1 MDFSKSKPLK
11 TSENKYSK
19 FLTDIE
25 KINCVEKKINHFYK
39 NEFEEVFTDI
49 LILTEQQFLD
59 QIIRGVT
66 LVLEDTY
73 SDACLSNNKI
83 CSYIEKGLKKVQN
96 DYKTYYDILSK
107 AWTQQ
112 EKKVSKRKNSELLY
126 IKYRKHCE
134 GCDDYATHNCGKDSK
149 FLTIKDENDNIKY
162 VICISC
168 KKVYFSHFIL
178 CRCYKCKIDFYSNIL
193 DDDEDPNLLPATWD
207 NYHCQQI
214 INEKMKCIKC
224 RETFYI
230 NLKNGIL
237 TCLNKKCGFISRP
250 SRILWTCTICKEE
263 FKSNSIPYNPLDL
276 IVIKKVVRQTLLLKH
291 RAHPNKM
298 PCCKLNVFFTDFYHK
313 KGCKG
318 ILYVG
323 ELNNNLIIVCDKC
336 HAINFFER
344 FIWTCPQCGKKFRDR
359 KNTIRDE
366 KENINENNND
376 NNNENEKNIDV
387 NYHKTIE
394 NFNSSININNNR
406 NSDKNF
412 KIRNSLKAAI
422 ESPQNKRKKESA
434 RNTDVNIPFYLLNNK
449 SKKEMNIGLPKEKYI
464 NQKNQIKNQRTN
476 YLTKY
481 GEKKEKEQN
490 EQKDNEPRPIFRRH
504 IGIRSNMKSR
514 QKNAENE
521 KIHKDDY
528 SSEGGNNSARNNSL
542 INKINTVNNDNNGP
556 DDLKD
561 SKLNNLKFRRYLYN
575 KYASLSK
582 NEKSNIGINEVVD
595 DDEDDRIL
603 SEEGEEEDEEENKN
617 NSHDKNI
624 KLVFRIPEGHKTK
637 GHEIKDEKE
646 NEPIKRAQNFS
657 EFSAISNKSNNID
670 YSEVPM
676 SSIAGL
682 SEHLMNRINK
692 RMNFILSRCKIPI
705 INIDDYIMDKKLGEG
720 SYGVI
725 FSVFNRKDNKS
736 YALKKIIAHT
746 LEEIDGFTKEFEL
759 VHSCEH
765 DNIMKIYGITSKV
778 LDATTYALYVLME
791 LSKGDWEKA
800 IRIRLEQRR
809 YYTENELINILFQLT
824 NALLFMQ
831 EKFQI
836 SHRDIKPQNILLFD
850 GGTYKLAD
858 FGEAKEVKIN
868 KQLNSLRGTELYMSP
883 ALYEGLKN
891 EKDDVSH
898 NPFKSDVFSLGFCFL
913 FASALNYKLLYE
925 LRDVHD
931 SRKMNMILHKNLRKL
946 YSEKYIGVL
955 SHMLE
960 IDENKRFDFRLL
972 YNEIKENY
980 RRVIK

>member
-1 MDFSKSKPLK
+1 MKS
-11 TSENKYSK
+11 SENKYSK
-19 FLTDIE
+19 FLLDIE
-25 KINCVEKKINHFYK
+25 KINYIEKKINHFYK
-39 NEFEEVFTDI
+39 NEFEEIFTDI

-83 CSYIEKGLKKVQN
+83 CTYIDKGLKKIQN
-96 DYKTYYDILSK
+96 DYKTYYEILSK
-107 AWTQQ
+107 AWIQQ
-112 EKKVSKRKNSELLY
+112 EKKISKRKNSELLR

-134 GCDDYATHNCGKDSK
+134 GCEDYASHNCDKDSK
-149 FLTIKDENDNIKY
+149 FLTIKDENNNIKY

-178 CRCYKCKIDFYSNIL
+178 SRCYKCKIDYYTNIL

-230 NLKNGIL
+230 NLKNGML
-237 TCLNKKCGFISRP
+237 NCLNKKCGFISHP
-250 SRILWTCTICKEE
+250 NRIIWTCTICKEE
-263 FKSNSIPYNPLDL
+263 FKSNPIPYNPLEI

-359 KNTIRDE
+359 KNTIREE
-366 KENINENNND
+366 KINENDNN
-376 NNNENEKNIDV
+376 NNNENEKNIDMN

-394 NFNSSININNNR
+394 NFNSSMYINNNNR
-406 NSDKNF
+406 YSDKNF
-412 KIRNSLKAAI
+412 KIRNSLKGAM
-422 ESPQNKRKKESA
+422 ESPPNKRKKESV
-434 RNTDVNIPFYLLNNK
+434 RNTDVNIPFYLSGNK
-449 SKKEMNIGLPKEKYI
+449 SKKDINIGIPNEKNI
-464 NQKNQIKNQRTN
+464 NQKNQIKNQRTS
-476 YLTKY
+476 YITKN
-481 GEKKEKEQN
+481 KEKENN
-490 EQKDNEPRPIFRRH
+490 EIKENEPRPIFRRH
-504 IGIRSNMKSR
+504 IGIRSNIKSKP
-514 QKNAENE
+514 KNEENE
-521 KIHKDDY
+521 KIHKNDY
-528 SSEGGNNSARNNSL
+528 STESGNNSARNNNL
-542 INKINTVNNDNNGP
+542 INKINNINNDNSN
-556 DDLKD
+556 DETKD
-561 SKLNNLKFRRYLYN
+561 SKITNLKFRRYLYN
-575 KYASLSK
+575 KYASISK
-582 NEKSNIGINEVVD
+582 NEKNSIGINEQI
-595 DDEDDRIL
+595 DDEEEDRIL

-617 NSHDKNI
+617 NSHEKKI
-624 KLVFRIPEGHKTK
+624 VFRIPEGHKTK

-646 NEPIKRAQNFS
+646 NENKKIIPEFS
-657 EFSAISNKSNNID
+657 EISNKSNNID

-705 INIDDYIMDKKLGEG
+705 IDIDDYIMDKKLGEG

-725 FSVFNRKDNKS
+725 FSVFNKKNNKS
-736 YALKKIIAHT
+736 FALKKIIAHT

-765 DNIMKIYGITSKV
+765 ENIMKIYGITSKV

-800 IRIRLEQRR
+800 IRIRLEQRK

-850 GGTYKLAD
+850 GGIYKLAD

-925 LRDVHD
+925 LRDIHD
-931 SRKMNMILHKNLRKL
+931 SRKMNMVLHRNLRKL
-946 YSEKYIGVL
+946 YTEKYIGIL

-972 YNEIKENY
+972 YDEIRDNY
-980 RRVIK
+980 RRMIKE